1 MAPQDDKKIALE
13 ILTKIKILNLP
24 LKLDEI
30 TEGRGNCFPLSVI
43 AQCRRPELF
52 QQLDKQIQIIIERND
67 PTLLRK
73 AVSSFMSNSKNQN
86 VIKYKKRY
94 DEILAPVDKSW
105 REYWD
110 NMTQNYEWVDYI
122 FIQSTAWFLGH
133 DILIITTTST
143 ENHPFIT
150 ISGNLLNEN
159 IPCQGIQLII
169 GSKSQVH
176 YQSLLPLTL
185 GLNERKFKAGHP
197 ENTLNLHASSSKSS
211 NLDKKI
217 NLKEPYHTRFNINSM
232 AEFPNL
238 SPTKNKLFLQ
248 PPPTNGSKERQGM
261 TRKQTKES
269 NSDPKRNPEKGN
281 NGAQNQNDG
290 KTDFFYNQNGEIL
303 TFRLT
308 STKSVTCPKCGC
320 NFQNIIIHLQKSR
333 CKITTFDD
341 FIKKFKHYKNE
352 TFANEKKDAQNR
364 WKAKSISKQMEEDPK
379 QVRDDQNKRKAKS
392 RLKQKEEDPKKVNDD
407 QNKSKAKS

>member
-1 MAPQDDKKIALE
+1 MAPQDDKRIALE
-13 ILTKIKILNLP
+13 ILTKVKILNLP

-73 AVSSFMSNSKNQN
+73 AVSSFMSNSMNQN
-86 VIKYKKRY
+86 IIKYKKRY

-110 NMTQNYEWVDYI
+110 NMIQNYEWVDYI

-159 IPCQGIQLII
+159 IPCQGIELII

-185 GLNERKFKAGHP
+185 GLNEKKVKAGHP
-197 ENTLNLHASSSKSS
+197 ENTLNLQASSSKSS
-211 NLDKKI
+211 YLDQKI
-217 NLKEPYHTRFNINSM
+217 NLKEPYHTGFNIDSM

-238 SPTKNKLFLQ
+238 SPTKNKQFLL
-248 PPPTNGSKERQGM
+248 PP
-261 TRKQTKES
+261 
-269 NSDPKRNPEKGN
+269 
-281 NGAQNQNDG
+281 
-290 KTDFFYNQNGEIL
+290 
-303 TFRLT
+303 
-308 STKSVTCPKCGC
+308 SVK
-320 NFQNIIIHLQKSR
+320 
-333 CKITTFDD
+333 
-341 FIKKFKHYKNE
+341 
-352 TFANEKKDAQNR
+352 
-364 WKAKSISKQMEEDPK
+364 
-379 QVRDDQNKRKAKS
+379 
-392 RLKQKEEDPKKVNDD
+392 
-407 QNKSKAKS
+407 